1 MIATALMLLLLV
13 PLETAPPKAQQKPAE
28 RSSRAPRAGLTEAE
42 LTRML
47 DAYAIEQ
54 AHKTLELT
62 SSQHTAF
69 APRLRRYQEMRRRH
83 VQARN
88 KLLQQLRELTVKG
101 RGASVDEAAIRRAL
115 AALREHDERA
125 AAEVTRMYAE
135 LDEVL
140 DLRQQARF
148 RVFEQALE
156 RRKVDL
162 LMRARR

>member
-1 MIATALMLLLLV
+1 MIATALILLLLA
-13 PLETAPPKAQQKPAE
+13 PHDLEPSAQQKPAE
-28 RSSRAPRAGLTEAE
+28 RSSRAPREGLTEVE
-42 LTRML
+42 LTRRL

-54 AHKTLELT
+54 AQKALELT
-62 SSQHTAF
+62 RSQHTAF
-69 APRLRRYQEMRRRH
+69 APRLRQYQQMRRRH

-88 KLLQQLRELTVKG
+88 TLLQQLRELTVKG
-101 RGASVDEAAIRRAL
+101 RAASADEAAIRRAL

-148 RVFEQALE
+148 RVFEQAME
-156 RRKVDL
+156 RRKVEL